1 MIRFIAL
8 LSAVL
13 ATAAGADPFGIK
25 MGAPVARYQV
35 LSDVATFKFMGVPAP
50 HPDFFSYSGLHSPQH
65 GICRVTATSQPF
77 AADRYGHG
85 IQRDFDRYEAA
96 ISQKYGRAQSLRS
109 LRDGSIWNTP
119 GGWVMSVAQQD
130 RVHATHW
137 SGEELASFGLSR
149 IELRVDAKFGDAAV
163 IVIDYLGAAFED
175 CLAAAEVQENDAF

>member
-13 ATAAGADPFGIK
+13 ATAAEADPFGIK

-35 LSDVATFKFMGVPAP
+35 LSEVATFKFMGVPAP
-50 HPDFFSYSGLHSPQH
+50 HPDFFSYSGLHSPEH

-77 AADRYGHG
+77 AGDRYGMG

-96 ISQKYGRAQSLRS
+96 ISRKYGQAQILRS

-119 GGWVMSVAQQD
+119 GGWVMSVAQKD

-137 SGEELASFGLSR
+137 SGDELASFGLSR
-149 IELRVDAKFGDAAV
+149 IELRVDAIFGDSAV
-163 IVIDYLGAAFED
+163 IVIDYLGSSFED
-175 CLAAAEVQENDAF
+175 CEAAIEGEGNESF